1 MEEVPDMEQSHDL
14 ATVFDDHVAAEFVTR
29 DLDGAMATMA
39 PDPYVFHVPSMAGG
53 DGWDDVR
60 AFYGSHFI
68 GKWPEDTEI
77 TPVSRTV
84 GQTQVVDEL
93 VLSFTHDI
101 EMDAILPGVPPTGR
115 KVTLPFCV
123 VVGFEDGKVE
133 HEHIYWD
140 QASALVQIGLID
152 PDGLPVTGSE
162 QAANLTER
170 RAEPMNRLLATET
183 D

>member
-1 MEEVPDMEQSHDL
+1 
-14 ATVFDDHVAAEFVTR
+14 
-29 DLDGAMATMA
+29 
-39 PDPYVFHVPSMAGG
+39 MAGG
-53 DGWDDVR
+53 DGFENVR
-60 AFYGSHFI
+60 AFYGAHFI

-84 GQTQVVDEL
+84 GETQVVDEL
-93 VLSFTHDI
+93 ILSFTHDV
-101 EMDAILPGVPPTGR
+101 EMDAILPGVTPTGR

-123 VVGFEDGKVE
+123 VVGFEDGKVK

-140 QASALVQIGLID
+140 QASALAQVGLID
-152 PDGLPVTGSE
+152 PEGLPVTGGE

-170 RAEPMNRLLATET
+170 RAQPMNRLLATET

>member
-1 MEEVPDMEQSHDL
+1 MEQSHDL
-14 ATVFDDHVAAEFVTR
+14 ATVFDDHVAAEFVDR
-29 DLDGAMATMA
+29 DLDAAMETMA
-39 PDPYVFHVPSMAGG
+39 PDPYVFHVPAMTGG
-53 DGWDDVR
+53 DGYENVR
-60 AFYGSHFI
+60 AFYGYHFI
-68 GKWPEDTEI
+68 GKWPADTEI

-84 GQTQVVDEL
+84 GETQVVDEL
-93 VLSFTHDI
+93 ILSFTHDM
-101 EMDAILPGVPPTGR
+101 EMDAILPGVAATGR

-123 VVGFEDGKVE
+123 VVGFEDGKVK

-140 QASALVQIGLID
+140 QASALAQVGLID
-152 PDGLPVTGSE
+152 AEGLPVTGGE